1 LLTTTCLFARF
12 LLFSPQPNHCLN
24 SVCEN
29 RQRWIL
35 DTSLSTFSDWQL
47 VRIQENSHEIPA
59 GSMPRS
65 MKIVLRHDVVE
76 LAKPGDKCVFTGTLI
91 VVPDIS
97 QLGGGAAGARFSKG
111 GGGGNGRRTQD
122 SGTGGVMGLK
132 ELGVRDLTY
141 SLCFLAH
148 SVRTSHS
155 AFGSVAMQSDANVRL
170 DADGT
175 PVEDTEEAFTDAE
188 KDRVQEM
195 KAQGKLYTRLVAS
208 IAPNIFGQANETR
221 IFACDSSV
229 EVPAGPELD
238 RSHFSGF
245 FFCPLRASL
254 PRSRRDQARH
264 PADAFR
270 WRAQAHV

>member
-1 LLTTTCLFARF
+1 M
-12 LLFSPQPNHCLN
+12 
-24 SVCEN
+24 CEN

-155 AFGSVAMQSDANVRL
+155 AFGSVPMQSDANVHL

-208 IAPNIFGQANETR
+208 IAPNIFGQSNQTR
-221 IFACDSSV
+221 RNF
-229 EVPAGPELD
+229 
-238 RSHFSGF
+238 
-245 FFCPLRASL
+245 
-254 PRSRRDQARH
+254 
-264 PADAFR
+264 
-270 WRAQAHV
+270 HV

>member
-1 LLTTTCLFARF
+1 M
-12 LLFSPQPNHCLN
+12 
-24 SVCEN
+24 CEN

-208 IAPNIFGQANETR
+208 IAPNIFGQ
-221 IFACDSSV
+221 SS
-229 EVPAGPELD
+229 
-238 RSHFSGF
+238 
-245 FFCPLRASL
+245 
-254 PRSRRDQARH
+254 
-264 PADAFR
+264 
-270 WRAQAHV
+270 

>member
-1 LLTTTCLFARF
+1 M
-12 LLFSPQPNHCLN
+12 
-24 SVCEN
+24 CEN

-35 DTSLSTFSDWQL
+35 DTSLSAFSDWQL

-208 IAPNIFGQANETR
+208 IAPNIFGQFNTS
-221 IFACDSSV
+221 ILV
-229 EVPAGPELD
+229 
-238 RSHFSGF
+238 
-245 FFCPLRASL
+245 
-254 PRSRRDQARH
+254 
-264 PADAFR
+264 
-270 WRAQAHV
+270 

>member
-1 LLTTTCLFARF
+1 M
-12 LLFSPQPNHCLN
+12 
-24 SVCEN
+24 CEN

-208 IAPNIFGQANETR
+208 IAPNIFGQSNETR
-221 IFACDSSV
+221 ISACDSCV
-229 EVPAGPELD
+229 EGAC
-238 RSHFSGF
+238 S
-245 FFCPLRASL
+245 
-254 PRSRRDQARH
+254 
-264 PADAFR
+264 
-270 WRAQAHV
+270 